1 MLHRSGADGSTIAN
15 TYACA
20 RGSID
25 LAQPYAP
32 SMPKEHFFKKEHAAP
47 RTKAGLASVGKPCDH
62 AIKDIDV
69 MTCGEP
75 ASETS
80 PKKMDRGAR
89 GASSVITCASSATN
103 WDMIL
108 TCTGIYNYMASKR
121 QKLASVRSH
130 HFVL

>member
-1 MLHRSGADGSTIAN
+1 MDQQSPTRTHARADQLTWRSHMRQV
-15 TYACA
+15 C
-20 RGSID
+20 
-25 LAQPYAP
+25 
-32 SMPKEHFFKKEHAAP
+32 PKNISLRKNAAP